1 MEERKGGERNGV
13 EGEQR
18 LCRRSCFL
26 REERGE
32 NYISE

>member
-13 EGEQR
+13 EREQR

-26 REERGE
+26 KERGE
-32 NYISE
+32 NYINE